1 MKYLWITHDPNLS
14 GANKCM
20 LEVIEGLHKLGHE
33 SEVITTRKAG
43 LVSKLVKCNTP
54 NHVLPYYNR
63 TGNFSVKRIKQG
75 IRNTLAIFKLILLI
89 KKFHPDKVISNT
101 VSVSVGAWASF
112 FIGKKHIWYV
122 HEFGKEDHGIVFP
135 FGEDLANKLVGRLSE
150 TVIVVSNVLKEKY
163 TKYIDENKVKVLYN
177 YPKTSKEYLK
187 KDNNSNFFNLIMLS
201 QISQGKRQIDAINAI
216 KLLNDGTFRLTIVG
230 NVVDNQYFQLL
241 LKEIK
246 NKRLE
251 RQIEIMGYVQEPFKE
266 IKKADAV
273 LICSESE
280 AFGRVTIE
288 AMKLGIPVIGA
299 NAGATKEIIEHGET
313 GLLYECGNYKDLAEK
328 IQYLRNNK
336 DTSRSIATNALL
348 YSKDV
353 FSNENFLK
361 RLKEIF
367 LE

>member
-43 LVSKLVKCNTP
+43 LEGKLTKCNTP

-75 IRNTLAIFKLILLI
+75 IRNLLSIFQLILLI
-89 KKFHPDKVISNT
+89 KKVKPDKIVSNT

-135 FGEDLANKLVGRLSE
+135 FGEAIANRLIGYFSKK
-150 TVIVVSNVLKEKY
+150 VIVVSNILKEKY
-163 TKYIDENKVKVLYN
+163 IKYINENKIRVLYN
-177 YPKTSKEYLK
+177 YPQVSKELLENESTGALFK
-187 KDNNSNFFNLIMLS
+187 LIVLS
-201 QISQGKRQIDAINAI
+201 QISPGKRQMDAIKAI
-216 KLLNDGTFRLTIVG
+216 NLLNEKAFHLRILG
-230 NVVDNQYFQLL
+230 NVVDKHYFQQLL
-241 LKEIK
+241 TEIK
-246 NKRLE
+246 NNRLE
-251 RQIEIMGYVQEPFKE
+251 RQIEIMGYVQEPFKVIE
-266 IKKADAV
+266 KADAV

-299 NAGATKEIIEHGET
+299 KAGATMEIIEHGET

-336 DTSRSIATNALL
+336 DISRSIATNALL